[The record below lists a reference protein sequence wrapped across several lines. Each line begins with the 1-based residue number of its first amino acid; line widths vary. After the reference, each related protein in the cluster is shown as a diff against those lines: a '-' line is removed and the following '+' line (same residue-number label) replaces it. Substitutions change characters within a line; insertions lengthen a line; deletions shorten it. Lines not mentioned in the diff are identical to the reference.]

1 MRRFM
6 VLLWGAALV
15 IGHGGVTG
23 ARDVPDQGS
32 FGARIPVVLSCG
44 SPDLST
50 WEPAGRVPQPVSPPE
65 GEKYRKILAWCA
77 EQAVSLPGL
86 FETESRDTEWAAPM
100 EQQLQ
105 RYLAVEA
112 PQAGIRIQSVQCRQ
126 TVCRIRSLLSAPA
139 DVNNWHHLVA
149 SLEHEIWWRFWLTS
163 AVLERSSGGWTTT
176 LMLRRVSPS
185 FQVFVDPAAASEKH
199 MQ

>member
-6 VLLWGAALV
+6 VLLSGAALPIV
-15 IGHGGVTG
+15 YGGVTG
-23 ARDVPDQGS
+23 ARDVPDPGS
-32 FGARIPVVLSCG
+32 FGTRIPVVLSCG

-50 WEPAGRVPQPVSPPE
+50 WSPARRVPEPVLPSE
-65 GEKYRKILAWCA
+65 GEKVRKMLAWCA
-77 EQAVSLPGL
+77 EQAASLPRL
-86 FETESRDTEWAAPM
+86 FETESRDTEWAASI

-105 RYLAVEA
+105 KYLAVDA
-112 PQAGIRIQSVQCRQ
+112 PHAGIRIQSVQCRQ

-139 DVNNWHHLVA
+139 DVNNWPRLVA
-149 SLEHEIWWRFWLTS
+149 SMQREIWWKFWLTS

-185 FQVFVDPAAASEKH
+185 FQIFVDPPAAREKH